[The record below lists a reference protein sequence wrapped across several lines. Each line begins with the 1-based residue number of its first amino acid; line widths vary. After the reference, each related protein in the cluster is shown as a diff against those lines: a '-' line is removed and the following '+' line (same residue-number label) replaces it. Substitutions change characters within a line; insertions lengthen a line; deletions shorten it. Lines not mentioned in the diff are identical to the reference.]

1 MQTIK
6 MFFEQIPMNL
16 LIAGLAIAII
26 FAMIVYL
33 LMILVFS
40 YKQRKQAV
48 GVHLP
53 KIDSHGAEAFT
64 SPEFKEPKQFSVELV
79 DLNED
84 APQNSKPKD
93 DKQFLTALSLETKR
107 LISDNNKN
115 VIMPKID
122 NQNKLDNKGMDI

>member
-6 MFFEQIPMNL
+6 MFFDQISMSL
-16 LIAGLAIAII
+16 LIAGLAIVVI
-26 FAMIVYL
+26 FALIVYL

-40 YKQRKQAV
+40 YKKRKQAV

-53 KIDSHGAEAFT
+53 KIDSHGSEAFT
-64 SPEFKEPKQFSVELV
+64 KPKFTEPKQFSVELV

-93 DKQFLTALSLETKR
+93 DKQFLTALSLETKK
-107 LISDNNKN
+107 LIIDNSKS
-115 VIMPKID
+115 VVMPKID
-122 NQNKLDNKGMDI
+122 NRNKLDNKGMDI